1 MNSPFFFLRV
11 LATTGWLALSPGAV
25 AQKPGKM
32 TLSETLKASHWEER
46 VLLVCAS
53 TSRQADFVEQKARL
67 LKVEDGL
74 RERDTRTM
82 DVLYDQ
88 LGQADKRFLRDE
100 LGIPAAD
107 FTVVLIGKDGGV
119 KLRQGTPLT
128 TQLLFSTIDA
138 MPMRQREM
146 RKNE

>member
-32 TLSETLKASHWEER
+32 TLSESLKAGQWKER

-53 TSRQADFVEQKARL
+53 TSRQADFVEQKVLL
-67 LKVEDGL
+67 LKADGL
-74 RERDTRTM
+74 RERDTRTV